1 MMKRPEPALL
11 FICALLFLWLP
22 DAVQAEELEI
32 VNRPVNISGLTG
44 LLITTSPYT
53 LAPGTVEIGASIL
66 SENSIRPDYT
76 ITEYPISATI
86 GISNNSELG
95 FRGSYYSISEGPTGS
110 SVVTRKT
117 GDIELSYKWTV
128 IPQPEASIRP
138 AVALIVT
145 GIMPTD
151 NNSDRKAD
159 SVLHWGMRLGIS
171 VGTEISWQEHI
182 LGIYADG
189 QIAGQDL
196 NDERL
201 KDVYQIYNAGLLFPI
216 SKYKNLQMFIE
227 YSLITGKDLLTLTGG
242 DYTGLTYGL
251 RLVTDRF
258 NLTIGSQS
266 LHKKLDGYDNSGRV
280 MGLISMKL

>member
-1 MMKRPEPALL
+1 MKRRPEFALL
-11 FICALLFLWLP
+11 FLCALLFLWLA
-22 DAVQAEELEI
+22 DVVQAEELEI

-66 SENSIRPDYT
+66 YENSIRPDYT
-76 ITEYPISATI
+76 ATEFPLSATI

-95 FRGSYYSISEGPTGS
+95 LRGSYYSISEGPTGS

-138 AVALIVT
+138 AVALIIT
-145 GIMPTD
+145 GILPMD
-151 NNSDRKAD
+151 DNSDRKAD

-196 NDERL
+196 NNERL
-201 KDVYQIYNAGLLFPI
+201 KDAYQIYNAGLLFPI

-242 DYTGLTYGL
+242 DYTALTYGL

-266 LHKKLDGYDNSGRV
+266 LHKKLEGYDNSGRV
-280 MGLISMKL
+280 IGFISMKF

>member
-1 MMKRPEPALL
+1 MKRRPEPALL
-11 FICALLFLWLP
+11 FLCALLFLWL
-22 DAVQAEELEI
+22 AGVVQAEDLDI

-76 ITEYPISATI
+76 ITEYPVSATI

-95 FRGSYYSISEGPTGS
+95 IRSSYYSISEGPTGS

-117 GDIELSYKWTV
+117 GDLELSYKWTV

-145 GIMPTD
+145 GILPTD
-151 NNSDRKAD
+151 NNSDQKAD

-182 LGIYADG
+182 LGIYAEG

-196 NDERL
+196 NNERF
-201 KDVYQIYNAGLLFPI
+201 KDVYQIYNAGMLFPI

-266 LHKKLDGYDNSGRV
+266 LHKKLDGYDNSGRL
-280 MGLISMKL
+280 MGLISMKF

>member
-1 MMKRPEPALL
+1 MMRRLEPVLL
-11 FICALLFLWLP
+11 FLCALLFLWLT
-22 DAVQAEELEI
+22 DVVQAEELEI
-32 VNRPVNISGLTG
+32 VNRPVNTSGLTG

-53 LAPGTVEIGASIL
+53 LTPG
-66 SENSIRPDYT
+66 PDYT

-95 FRGSYYSISEGPTGS
+95 FRSSYFSISEGPTGS
-110 SVVTRKT
+110 TVVTRKT

-138 AVALIVT
+138 AVALIAT

-171 VGTEISWQEHI
+171 VGTEVSWQDHI
-182 LGIYADG
+182 LGIYVDG
-189 QIAGQDL
+189 QMAGQDL
-196 NDERL
+196 TNKQL
-201 KDVYQIYNAGLLFPI
+201 KDLYQIYNAGLLFPI

-227 YSLITGKDLLTLTGG
+227 YSLITGKDLLTVTGG

-266 LHKKLDGYDNSGRV
+266 LHKKLSGYDNSGRL